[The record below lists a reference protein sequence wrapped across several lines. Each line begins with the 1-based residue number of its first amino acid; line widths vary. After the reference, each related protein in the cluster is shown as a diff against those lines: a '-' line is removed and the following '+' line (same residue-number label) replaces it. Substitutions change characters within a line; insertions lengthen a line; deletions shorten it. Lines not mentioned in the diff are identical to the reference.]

1 MCITVSWCTGM
12 LLSRTIWFMLLWST
26 RVSGVCLW
34 CGAVLMLCSP
44 YTLIPFVIL
53 SRGRFIML
61 PFTDAPPTE
70 RGTSVNGN
78 IIKRPRDRITKGIT
92 VYPYSCIDQRKFEA
106 NFNRLLITLI
116 LYLHVVFYFTSST
129 LWDLF
134 VVICPWILSSY
145 SIWWYFVLATHFGP
159 PAVFSGVKNKTCISI
174 ASKSLWYMYAPGSIS
189 IKIQW
194 HNIDSLFVL
203 YIKLFQG
210 SVCTT
215 FI

>member
-26 RVSGVCLW
+26 CVSGVCLW

-44 YTLIPFVIL
+44 YTLIALGIL

-70 RGTSVNGN
+70 GGTSVNGN

-116 LYLHVVFYFTSST
+116 LYLHVVFYFTSRSFVNT
-129 LWDLF
+129 LRSVCSYL
-134 VVICPWILSSY
+134 PLNLLSSY
-145 SIWWYFVLATHFGP
+145 SLWWYFVLATHFGP
-159 PAVFSGVKNKTCISI
+159 PAVFSTLKKKHV
-174 ASKSLWYMYAPGSIS
+174 
-189 IKIQW
+189 
-194 HNIDSLFVL
+194 
-203 YIKLFQG
+203 
-210 SVCTT
+210 
-215 FI
+215 